1 MEISENEI
9 DLIIKSEDNCHIIEK
24 TEIPDIDLY
33 MDQVTTFMET
43 KLFGY
48 KRSLKDKIM
57 TKTMINNYAKAKL
70 FPAPIKKKYTRNHI
84 MLLIIIYHLKNMLSI
99 NDIARLMA
107 PINEELEHNPGSKL
121 VEHIYENFTSMQKK
135 AIDVIKDD
143 EEYGHAFFK
152 NEIQFSSKNQEVM
165 QKIMYVLGLSIFS
178 SLEKRISEKIIDS
191 EL

>member
-48 KRSLKDKIM
+48 KRNLKDKIM

-70 FPAPIKKKYTRNHI
+70 FPAPFKKKYTRNHI

-99 NDIARLMA
+99 NDIASLIA
-107 PINEELEHNPGSKL
+107 PVNEELERNPGSKL
-121 VEHIYENFTSMQKK
+121 VEHIYENFTIMQKK
-135 AIDVIKDD
+135 AIEVVKED

-152 NEIQFSSKNQEVM
+152 NDVPVNTKNQDVI
-165 QKIMYVLGLSIFS
+165 QKILYVLGLSIYS